1 MNRINS
7 QETYGDEQEDFQFN
21 TITLK
26 INNNKDDIFNNNK
39 DNKDNKNYIY
49 KTDSKG
55 ENLGC
60 NYENPNEKIPIEND
74 NNQISN
80 NLQEQDNTIDNQSN
94 EKEKNNKITCLNC
107 NNNIQNKDIA
117 FRKCPCGCIIC
128 SEKCFQEYIQP
139 KIKDEKSNEKLDGKI
154 YDHLN
159 YCSKCGFQNKKNDIK
174 KIIIGTKDIEDSEIK
189 DENYIKIIENHWYW
203 KCNLC
208 EKDESFNRRFRYYR
222 IFCKNENN
230 PFRNEELQH
239 LVCFTCLN
247 EKVKNKENKNILQCF
262 YCEKEHI
269 IDGFKNVNE
278 DNIIETCC
286 NII

>member
-1 MNRINS
+1 MKNRIGS
-7 QETYGDEQEDFQFN
+7 QETLEDEVDLKFN
-21 TITLK
+21 IINL
-26 INNNKDDIFNNNK
+26 NNNNNI
-39 DNKDNKNYIY
+39 DNE
-49 KTDSKG
+49 G
-55 ENLGC
+55 NLKC
-60 NYENPNEKIPIEND
+60 DYENPNEKIPIEND
-74 NNQISN
+74 NNNQISN
-80 NLQEQDNTIDNQSN
+80 NLQEQDNTRDQQSN
-94 EKEKNNKITCLNC
+94 EIDNNNNKNKCVNC
-107 NNNIQNKDIA
+107 NNSNQNNDEA

-128 SEKCFQEYIQP
+128 SEKCFKKYIQP
-139 KIKDEKSNEKLDGKI
+139 KINDEKSNEKLDGKI

-159 YCSKCGFQNKKNDIK
+159 YCPNCRYQKKKNDIK
-174 KIIIGTKDIEDSEIK
+174 EIIIGNKDIEDKEIK

>member
-1 MNRINS
+1 MKNRIGS
-7 QETYGDEQEDFQFN
+7 QETLEDEVDLKFN
-21 TITLK
+21 IINL
-26 INNNKDDIFNNNK
+26 NNNNNNI
-39 DNKDNKNYIY
+39 DNE
-49 KTDSKG
+49 
-55 ENLGC
+55 ENLKC
-60 NYENPNEKIPIEND
+60 DNEKPNEKIIIEKGD

-80 NLQEQDNTIDNQSN
+80 NLQEQDNTRDQQSN
-94 EKEKNNKITCLNC
+94 EIDNNNNNKNKCVNCNNKIQ
-107 NNNIQNKDIA
+107 NNNVA
-117 FRKCPCGCIIC
+117 FRECPCGCIIC
-128 SEKCFQEYIQP
+128 SEKCFQKYIQP
-139 KIKDEKSNEKLDGKI
+139 RINDEKSNEKLDGKI

-159 YCSKCGFQNKKNDIK
+159 YCPNCRYQNKKNDIK
-174 KIIIGTKDIEDSEIK
+174 EIIIGNKDIEDKEIK